1 MKINIKIHNSR
12 YRDSKP
18 IQAVIMETE
27 KTFNLKQRNIGSNAD
42 VPLIVKHRNSLFNLQ
57 PLPDTTQLFLYLLH
71 VGLLLGDLLLLL
83 LY

>member
-42 VPLIVKHRNSLFNLQ
+42 VPLIVIDSI
-57 PLPDTTQLFLYLLH
+57 
-71 VGLLLGDLLLLL
+71 
-83 LY
+83 